1 MPGWISISPSPPVPS
16 SSSLLSRSCSSNE
29 CVEGGGEPNM
39 RILTVEDS
47 ATMRRIIRNTL
58 KRVGYEDVI
67 EAENGQMA
75 LAKLATDKIDFIITD
90 WSMPEMNGLD
100 FIVEVRKNEHTREL
114 PILMVT
120 TAAERDALMTAL
132 KAGVNNYIVKPFD
145 ADTP

>member
-1 MPGWISISPSPPVPS
+1 
-16 SSSLLSRSCSSNE
+16 
-29 CVEGGGEPNM
+29 M

-58 KRVGYEDVI
+58 KRVGYDDVV

-75 LAKLATDKIDFIITD
+75 LSKLATEKIDFVITD

-100 FIVEVRKNEHTREL
+100 FILEVRRNESTKHL
-114 PILMVT
+114 PVLMIT
-120 TAAERDALMTAL
+120 TVAEREDILTAL

-145 ADTP
+145 ADTLKTKIDQILGNT

>member
-1 MPGWISISPSPPVPS
+1 
-16 SSSLLSRSCSSNE
+16 
-29 CVEGGGEPNM
+29 M

-58 KRVGYEDVI
+58 KRVGFDDVV

-75 LAKLATDKIDFIITD
+75 LTKLATDKIDFVITD

-100 FIVEVRKNEHTREL
+100 FILEVRRNDSTKHL
-114 PILMVT
+114 PVLMIT
-120 TAAERDALMTAL
+120 TVAEREDILTAL

-145 ADTP
+145 ADTLKAKIDQVLGRS

>member
-1 MPGWISISPSPPVPS
+1 
-16 SSSLLSRSCSSNE
+16 
-29 CVEGGGEPNM
+29 M

-58 KRVGYEDVI
+58 KRVGYDDVV

-75 LAKLATDKIDFIITD
+75 LSKLATESIDFVITD

-100 FIVEVRKNEHTREL
+100 FILEVRRNESTKHL
-114 PILMVT
+114 PVLMIT
-120 TAAERDALMTAL
+120 TVAEREDILTAL

-145 ADTP
+145 ADTLKTKIDQVLAKP

>member
-1 MPGWISISPSPPVPS
+1 
-16 SSSLLSRSCSSNE
+16 
-29 CVEGGGEPNM
+29 M

-58 KRVGYEDVI
+58 KRVGYDDVV

-75 LAKLATDKIDFIITD
+75 LSKLATESIDFVITD

-100 FIVEVRKNEHTREL
+100 FILEVRRNESTKHL
-114 PILMVT
+114 PVLMIT
-120 TAAERDALMTAL
+120 TVAEREDILTAL

-145 ADTP
+145 ADTLKTKIDQVLAKA

>member
-1 MPGWISISPSPPVPS
+1 
-16 SSSLLSRSCSSNE
+16 
-29 CVEGGGEPNM
+29 M

-58 KRVGYEDVI
+58 KRLGYEDVV

-75 LAKLATDKIDFIITD
+75 LAKLATDKIDFVITD

-120 TAAERDALMTAL
+120 TVAERDEIMTAL

-145 ADTP
+145 ADTLKAKMAAILGD

>member
-1 MPGWISISPSPPVPS
+1 
-16 SSSLLSRSCSSNE
+16 
-29 CVEGGGEPNM
+29 M

-58 KRVGYEDVI
+58 KRVGYDDVV

-75 LAKLATDKIDFIITD
+75 LTKLATDKIDFVITD

-100 FIVEVRKNEHTREL
+100 FILEVRRNESTKHL
-114 PILMVT
+114 PVLMIT
-120 TAAERDALMTAL
+120 TVAEREDILTAL

-145 ADTP
+145 AETLKAKIEQVLTRS

>member
-1 MPGWISISPSPPVPS
+1 
-16 SSSLLSRSCSSNE
+16 
-29 CVEGGGEPNM
+29 M

-58 KRVGYEDVI
+58 KRVGYDDVV

-75 LAKLATDKIDFIITD
+75 LAKLATDKIDFVITD

-100 FIVEVRKNEHTREL
+100 FIIEVRRNESTKHL
-114 PILMVT
+114 PVLMIT
-120 TAAERDALMTAL
+120 TVAEREDILTAL

-145 ADTP
+145 ADTLKTKIEQVLGQS

>member
-1 MPGWISISPSPPVPS
+1 
-16 SSSLLSRSCSSNE
+16 
-29 CVEGGGEPNM
+29 M

-58 KRVGYEDVI
+58 KRVGYDDVL

-75 LAKLATDKIDFIITD
+75 LAKLATEKIDFVITD

-100 FIVEVRKNEHTREL
+100 FILEVRRNESTKHL
-114 PILMVT
+114 PVLMIT
-120 TAAERDALMTAL
+120 TVAEREDILTAL

-145 ADTP
+145 ADTLKTKIDQILGNA

>member
-1 MPGWISISPSPPVPS
+1 
-16 SSSLLSRSCSSNE
+16 
-29 CVEGGGEPNM
+29 M

-58 KRVGYEDVI
+58 KRVGYDDVV

-75 LAKLATDKIDFIITD
+75 LSKLATEAIDFVITD

-100 FIVEVRKNEHTREL
+100 FILEVRRNESTKHL
-114 PILMVT
+114 PVLMIT
-120 TAAERDALMTAL
+120 TVAEREDILTAL

-145 ADTP
+145 ADTLKTKIDQVLAKP